1 MQERLTHAPF
11 AGGNAHTEKI
21 RRRGL
26 TFLLDWLEEQP
37 GATWQERW
45 LASGSD
51 GAGAAW
57 RKGPARWLNEQGLFA
72 DWRQDALA
80 SALLTAISADVV
92 RPALGWLV
100 VKATG
105 PGSLVRHLARA
116 RDPEGFAR
124 LRALCDADP
133 HVSKVSGSHTVYR
146 AAEIVAA
153 KGGRLGDITVG
164 DVLELLDTELGTLA
178 SVPGDVAVSYRLLHT
193 MGVFGHDAPASLREI
208 RSTGQ
213 RTPEELIGRYHLK
226 CRPIR
231 DLLVDY
237 LRERQPMLDY
247 GSLKSLACNLGM
259 LFWQDLERHNPGI
272 DSLHLPAEVAGA
284 WKQRLRTKPETIISP
299 AGERTQTQVPRLNYW
314 ECLIPIRA
322 FYLDLA
328 QWAAEDPSRWGP
340 WVAPCPIREEET
352 SRRKARRHRKSRMDA
367 RTRERLPVL
376 PVLIQTVSEQRTAA
390 RELLEAARQ
399 ARHEETFTAA
409 GQTLTRVVTRHG
421 TAVGRVWAADP
432 GTGKRRDLTFEEEQA
447 FWTWGIVEVLRRT
460 GIRIEELLEISHHS
474 LVQYRLPTTG
484 ELVPLLQIAPSKTD
498 AERLLVVSPELA
510 DVLSAI
516 IRRVRGSA
524 GEVPC
529 IAAYDR
535 HEHVWLPPAPLLFQ
549 RRISTENRRFS
560 PDVARDML
568 ARALHHTGLV
578 DPADGGPLRY
588 TPHDFRRLFIT
599 EAIMS
604 GLPPH
609 IAQVI
614 AGHRDI
620 NVTISYK
627 AVYPEEAIQAHLAF
641 LARRRALRPT
651 DEYRVPTDEEWQE
664 FLGHF
669 ERRKVATGTCGRAF
683 GTPCIHEHSCLRC
696 SMHWPSPD
704 QRHRIAEIRDNLTA
718 RIAEAEREGWLGEI
732 EGLKI
737 SLAGASDKL
746 AQIDRRARS
755 RRVDLGMPAFPAS
768 PQPATPPAHSPFS
781 PLSHR
786 MSEFREAGVSR
797 TFLYANPD
805 ARTLVN
811 DAISKTGTRHTRGS
825 DDQEPSWR
833 ERALNAEAAL
843 KAAQAEIAAQ
853 RRRMAI
859 LLGQI
864 RDLEHDLSPEA
875 AQRLAT
881 ENTTL
886 KQRVRQL
893 THDNRTLEERLEAAR
908 SNNRFADRRIAQLEA
923 QLTEQAPQR

>member
-1 MQERLTHAPF
+1 M
-11 AGGNAHTEKI
+11 
-21 RRRGL
+21 
-26 TFLLDWLEEQP
+26 
-37 GATWQERW
+37 
-45 LASGSD
+45 
-51 GAGAAW
+51 
-57 RKGPARWLNEQGLFA
+57 
-72 DWRQDALA
+72 
-80 SALLTAISADVV
+80 

-153 KGGRLGDITVG
+153 KGGQLGDITVG
-164 DVLELLDTELGTLA
+164 DFLELLDTELGTLA

-213 RTPEELIGRYHLK
+213 RTPEELIDRYHLK

-299 AGERTQTQVPRLNYW
+299 AGERTQTQVSRLNYR

-328 QWAAEDPSRWGP
+328 QWAAEDPSRWGS

-376 PVLIQTVSEQRTAA
+376 PVLIQAVSEQRTAA

-399 ARHEETFTAA
+399 VRHEETFTAA

-447 FWTWGIVEVLRRT
+447 FWTWGIVEVLRST

-524 GEVPC
+524 GKVPC

-696 SMHWPSPD
+696 SMHWPSPG

-737 SLAGASDKL
+737 SLTGASDKL

-755 RRVDLGMPAFPAS
+755 QRVDLDIPAIPAS